1 MTVWLGF
8 KMSLFIIAG
17 GKITCRQCRAK
28 SKRTQVQ
35 CQAPAMKGKEVCRF
49 HGGLSTGPTSIE
61 GRERCAQART
71 IHGNDTRKIRAELSA
86 GLAYIASL
94 ELLARS
100 IGMITAPK
108 PRGRRPKK

>member
-1 MTVWLGF
+1 MP
-8 KMSLFIIAG
+8 LFTIAG

-28 SKRTQVQ
+28 SKRTQAP
-35 CQAPAMKGKEVCRF
+35 CQAPAMKGREVCRF

-71 IHGNDTRKIRAELSA
+71 IHGHETRKSRAELSA
-86 GLAYIASL
+86 GLACIASL
-94 ELLARS
+94 DLLARS
-100 IGMITAPK
+100 IGMITGPK

>member
-1 MTVWLGF
+1 
-8 KMSLFIIAG
+8 MSLFSIAG
-17 GKITCRQCRAK
+17 GKIICRQCRAK

-49 HGGLSTGPTSIE
+49 HGGLSTGPTSTE

-71 IHGNDTRKIRAELSA
+71 VHGNETRKSRAELSA

-94 ELLARS
+94 EMLART
-100 IGMITAPK
+100 IGLICSPK
-108 PRGRRPKK
+108 PRGRKPKK

>member
-1 MTVWLGF
+1 
-8 KMSLFIIAG
+8 MSLFTIAG

-71 IHGNDTRKIRAELSA
+71 FDGNDTRKSRADLSA
-86 GLAYIASL
+86 GLAYIALL
-94 ELLARS
+94 EMLARS
-100 IGMITAPK
+100 IGIIGGPMPS
-108 PRGRRPKK
+108 GRKPKKCP

>member
-1 MTVWLGF
+1 
-8 KMSLFIIAG
+8 MSLFTIGG

-49 HGGLSTGPTSIE
+49 HGGLSTGPISIE
-61 GRERCAQART
+61 GLERCAQART
-71 IHGNDTRKIRAELSA
+71 IHGNETRKSRAELSA
-86 GLAYIASL
+86 GLACIASL

-100 IGMITAPK
+100 IGMITEPKAP
-108 PRGRRPKK
+108 RRKSKK